1 MNQVERPVPLFFSD
15 ATSLHYVPITG
26 AKTLTASGTGS
37 TTGMPQSLNSGQ
49 HFLPS
54 YGNDRDRFGFLVV
67 DDTLTSYDV
76 AQLHAGWYCDRE
88 ATVDPSHPDSLVY
101 AQLVSFTA
109 GPDEHDPSQVTVNPS
124 RDVIAQIAAAH
135 PGSLWMMGDTSDSFN
150 LASPLFPEVYAHVYH
165 EYYHY
170 IKGLDPTALIANG
183 GIIQPTPCRLEYLD
197 IVWDTYY
204 RVYSKTMPV
213 DVWNIHAFILR
224 EVYNSWGASTPP
236 GVEPSCGID
245 YRIRDADDVDIFR
258 ENLIAFRQWM
268 KDKGEQDKPLIISE
282 YGILWPTW
290 LDDEDDRSWS
300 PARVSHFMTQTFDL
314 FLHEAFPD
322 VGYPEDGYRLAQAWA
337 WYSLSEDSLYNGALW
352 DFAGKGHI

>member
-1 MNQVERPVPLFFSD
+1 MNLRRFAAAMGVNVVAIAILLWLLGNLSALATAESTMNQVERPVPLFFSD

-204 RVYSKTMPV
+204 RVYSRVMKTGSRCP
-213 DVWNIHAFILR
+213 
-224 EVYNSWGASTPP
+224 YNWFHFCS
-236 GVEPSCGID
+236 
-245 YRIRDADDVDIFR
+245 
-258 ENLIAFRQWM
+258 
-268 KDKGEQDKPLIISE
+268 
-282 YGILWPTW
+282 
-290 LDDEDDRSWS
+290 
-300 PARVSHFMTQTFDL
+300 VSRFS
-314 FLHEAFPD
+314 A
-322 VGYPEDGYRLAQAWA
+322 Y
-337 WYSLSEDSLYNGALW
+337 
-352 DFAGKGHI
+352 HI